1 MQNKKTATKAEILWV
16 SEVVMTYVT
25 FRACI
30 NISNLFVFI
39 LGALVMPQISFS
51 LLKFENVLFT
61 AKLKSSII
69 L

>member
-1 MQNKKTATKAEILWV
+1 M
-16 SEVVMTYVT
+16 
-25 FRACI
+25 F
-30 NISNLFVFI
+30 NLHDAGIVFI

>member
-30 NISNLFVFI
+30 NISNLFQMF
-39 LGALVMPQISFS
+39 
-51 LLKFENVLFT
+51 
-61 AKLKSSII
+61 
-69 L
+69 